1 MTGSLG
7 LVDDTDFCLQ
17 FFYSYFLRL
26 FLKTL
31 QIDPPKG
38 PGRIKNNPNTS
49 LGGPFLG
56 FKKSRSRGREEKLR
70 QKKAKI
76 RKKKK
81 H

>member
-1 MTGSLG
+1 MLYIYIYI
-7 LVDDTDFCLQ
+7 F
-17 FFYSYFLRL
+17 
-26 FLKTL
+26 
-31 QIDPPKG
+31 I
-38 PGRIKNNPNTS
+38 PNTS

-56 FKKSRSRGREEKLR
+56 LKKSRSRGREEKLR